1 MPSGLPRECGMIL
14 AVARLG
20 LFGLP
25 CAMPALIRE
34 SRNFRLML
42 SGAGLTNLADGIGVV
57 AFPWLATLITTDPRA
72 LALVAF
78 ATRLP
83 WFIWSLPVGVWT
95 DRADRQRMIVRA
107 DLARMA
113 LAAAVVVLILARP
126 DTATQGEVVAFIA
139 GLSALAFLMGTAEVF
154 RDNAAQTAM
163 PAIVDKDRL
172 EEANGQLWSVEQVTG
187 QFVGPPLAGVLIA
200 LTVPAPFLFE
210 ALAFGLAALA
220 IWAISFPAR
229 QVAVPE
235 GFWREMRAGWD
246 WLRGH
251 AVLLRLAVML
261 GGLNAAHL
269 ATMTVMVLFAQEILG
284 LDAIGFGLLLT
295 AAAAGGVAG
304 GLLCPWLAA
313 RLGPQ
318 RSLMIALA
326 LFPLPYLALWLTSS
340 VVVASAMLAFEGFT
354 AILWNVVTVSYRQRV
369 IPDALLGRVNAIYR
383 FFGWGMMPIGALAG
397 GWIMALAEPGL
408 GREDALRLVFLV
420 AAIGF
425 GLLFVYGVGRLRLR

>member
-1 MPSGLPRECGMIL
+1 M
-14 AVARLG
+14 AA
-20 LFGLP
+20 LF
-25 CAMPALIRE
+25 RE

-42 SGAGLTNLADGIGVV
+42 SGAGLSNLADGIGVV

-72 LALVAF
+72 LALVGF
-78 ATRLP
+78 ASRLP
-83 WFIWSLPVGVWT
+83 WFLWSLPVGVWT

-113 LAAAVVVLILARP
+113 LAVAVVALILARP
-126 DTATQGEVVAFIA
+126 EVATPGAVTALIA
-139 GLSALAFLMGTAEVF
+139 ALSGLAFMMGTAEVF

-220 IWAISFPAR
+220 IWAIGFPAR
-229 QVAVPE
+229 PVAAPL
-235 GFWREMRAGWD
+235 GFWREMRAGWH

-284 LDAIGFGLLLT
+284 LDSVGFGLLLT

-304 GLLCPWLAA
+304 GLICPWLAA

-318 RSLMIALA
+318 RSLMVALG

-340 VVVASAMLAFEGFT
+340 VLVAGAMLAFEAFT

-383 FFGWGMMPIGALAG
+383 FFGWGMMPLGALAG
-397 GWIMALAEPGL
+397 GWIMAWAEPSL
-408 GREDALRLVFLV
+408 GREEALRLVFLV
-420 AAIGF
+420 AAVGF
-425 GLLFVYGVGRLRLR
+425 GLLFTYGLLRLRLR

>member
-1 MPSGLPRECGMIL
+1 MYYRSRAYSAYPLS
-14 AVARLG
+14 
-20 LFGLP
+20 
-25 CAMPALIRE
+25 MPALIRE

-78 ATRLP
+78 ATRIP
-83 WFIWSLPVGVWT
+83 WFLWSLPVGVWT
-95 DRADRQRMIVRA
+95 DRVDRQRMIVWA

-113 LAAAVVVLILARP
+113 LAVAVVALILARP
-126 DTATQGEVVAFIA
+126 EAASPGEVTALIA
-139 GLSALAFLMGTAEVF
+139 ALSGLAFLMGTAEVF

-172 EEANGQLWSVEQVTG
+172 EEANGQLWSVEQVMG

-229 QVAVPE
+229 AVAVPE

-295 AAAAGGVAG
+295 AGAAGGVAG

-313 RLGPQ
+313 WLGPQ
-318 RSLMIALA
+318 RSLMVALA
-326 LFPLPYLALWLTSS
+326 LFPLPYLALWWTGS
-340 VVVASAMLAFEGFT
+340 VVVAGAALAFEGFT

-383 FFGWGMMPIGALAG
+383 FFGWGMMPVGALAG
-397 GWIMALAEPGL
+397 GWIMALSEPML

-420 AAIGF
+420 AALGF
-425 GLLFVYGVGRLRLR
+425 ALLFIYGSARLRLR